1 MSQPNRG
8 WRTSTFV
15 VATITG
21 GGIGYVIARTSPVCR
36 RPASGVRPLGTQ
48 CVSGERGT
56 MAASPMARAV
66 ARQELFDA
74 RSHTAIAHLAEGPGW
89 RWAAALVCEDADGA
103 AEEFEHATLQ
113 GMSIPGECLVLEA
126 PAVG

>member
-74 RSHTAIAHLAEGPGW
+74 RSHTAIAHLAEWG
-89 RWAAALVCEDADGA
+89 VVSADDRLLQPCRAGA
-103 AEEFEHATLQ
+103 IRLSAETLRRP
-113 GMSIPGECLVLEA
+113 I
-126 PAVG
+126 